1 MTGFEINKRA
11 IEKMQRE
18 IAKEFERAARKHPIR
33 VPVQAD
39 APEIASASPVN
50 AGIEKDPHLS
60 RLLVWLDDLAALQP
74 GVAADVSSYVD
85 SEGLPSTEAKSMA
98 LQLEHHGLVEISRD
112 FSGADSQ
119 VFLTDEGTLAAQQ
132 LRALQADSVA
142 RFVHACDAL
151 LHWLFQTGRGREAVE
166 VMAFVES
173 PGSYFAGDSL
183 SVDEILGALEHLTRR
198 GLVLRTDEDPSTTT
212 SIKAEVTDSGT
223 DCVLS
228 GGTVSDYLSRQ
239 QRTGD
244 TYNFNNSSGIVA
256 GSQQSVAQNNSFGFD
271 ASALVEF
278 AHLVRQLTPTLGA
291 SGDQQEALIQDVEIL
306 EEASS
311 AEQPEPGRVR
321 AAYLRVQEALGAI
334 TTTTAGLTLLVQQG
348 QAAYQAVFSG

>member
-1 MTGFEINKRA
+1 MAGFKINKRA
-11 IEKMQRE
+11 IEKMQRD

-33 VPVQAD
+33 VPVQVD
-39 APEIASASPVN
+39 APEIPSASPAN

-74 GVAADVSSYVD
+74 GAAAEVSSYVD
-85 SEGLPSTEAKSMA
+85 SEGLPAAEAKTMA
-98 LQLEHHGLVEISRD
+98 LQLEQQGLVQISRD
-112 FSGADSQ
+112 LSGRDSQ
-119 VFLTDEGTLAAQQ
+119 VFLTDEGTLAARQ

-151 LHWLFQTGRGREAVE
+151 LYWLFQTGRGREVVE
-166 VMAFVES
+166 VMAFVEA

-183 SVDEILGALEHLTRR
+183 SVDEILGALEHLAQR
-198 GLVLRTDEDPSTTT
+198 GLVRRAPEDPSATS
-212 SIKAEVTDSGT
+212 SIKAEVTESGT

-239 QRTGD
+239 QRAGD

-256 GSQQSVAQNNSFGFD
+256 GSQESVVQNNNFGLD
-271 ASALVEF
+271 TSALTEF
-278 AHLVRQLTPTLGA
+278 AALVRQFAPTLGA
-291 SGDQQEALIQDVEIL
+291 SPEQQEALIQDAEVL
-306 EEASS
+306 EEATS
-311 AEQPEPGRVR
+311 AEQPEPGRIR

-334 TTTTAGLTLLVQQG
+334 TTTTAGLTMLAQQG
-348 QAAYQAVFSG
+348 QEAYQAVFGG

>member
-1 MTGFEINKRA
+1 MAGFEINKQA

-33 VPVQAD
+33 VPVQVD
-39 APEIASASPVN
+39 APEIPSVSPVN

-74 GVAADVSSYVD
+74 GVTADVSSYVD
-85 SEGLPSTEAKSMA
+85 SEGLPSTEAKTMA
-98 LQLEHHGLVEISRD
+98 LQLEQHGLVQISRD
-112 FSGADSQ
+112 LSGTDSQ
-119 VFLTDEGTLAAQQ
+119 VFLTDEGMLAAQQ
-132 LRALQADSVA
+132 LRTLQTDSVA

-151 LHWLFQTGRGREAVE
+151 LYWLFQTGRGRELVE
-166 VMAFVES
+166 VMAFVEA

-198 GLVLRTDEDPSTTT
+198 GLVRRVNEDPSTTS

-244 TYNFNNSSGIVA
+244 TYNINNSSGVVA
-256 GSQQSVAQNNSFGFD
+256 GSQQSVVQNNNFGVD
-271 ASALVEF
+271 ASALAEF
-278 AHLVRQLTPTLGA
+278 ATLVRQLAPTLGA
-291 SGDQQEALIQDVEIL
+291 PLDQQEALIQDVEVL
-306 EEASS
+306 EETTS
-311 AEQPEPGRVR
+311 AEQPEPGRIR

-348 QAAYQAVFSG
+348 QEAYQAVFGG